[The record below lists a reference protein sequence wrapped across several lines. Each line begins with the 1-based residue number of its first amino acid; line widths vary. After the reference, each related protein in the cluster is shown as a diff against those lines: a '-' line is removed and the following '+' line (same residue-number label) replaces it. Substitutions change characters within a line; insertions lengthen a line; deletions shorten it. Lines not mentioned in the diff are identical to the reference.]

1 MKIPVFFLGLLGS
14 VLLLSS
20 DAYAYLDPGTGSLI
34 LQGLLA
40 AIAAAAAAAALYWNR
55 ILLFFGIRKRNDH
68 IEEAKKVDEDSGK
81 PD

>member
-1 MKIPVFFLGLLGS
+1 MKIPVFLLGLLGS

-55 ILLFFGIRKRNDH
+55 ILLFFGIRKHNDH
-68 IEEAKKVDEDSGK
+68 IEEAKKIDEDLGK
-81 PD
+81 R

>member
-1 MKIPVFFLGLLGS
+1 
-14 VLLLSS
+14 
-20 DAYAYLDPGTGSLI
+20 LDPGTGSLI

-68 IEEAKKVDEDSGK
+68 IEEAKKIDEDLGK
-81 PD
+81 R

>member
-1 MKIPVFFLGLLGS
+1 MKFPFVLLGLLGS

-20 DAYAYLDPGTGSLI
+20 DAYAYLDPGTGSLL

-40 AIAAAAAAAALYWNR
+40 AIAAAAAAAGLYWNR

-68 IEEAKKVDEDSGK
+68 IEEAKKIDEDLGK
-81 PD
+81 R

>member
-1 MKIPVFFLGLLGS
+1 MKFPVFLLGLLGS

-20 DAYAYLDPGTGSLI
+20 DAYAYLDPGTGSLL

-40 AIAAAAAAAALYWNR
+40 AIAAAAAAAGLYWNR

-68 IEEAKKVDEDSGK
+68 IEEAKKIDEDLGK
-81 PD
+81 R

>member
-1 MKIPVFFLGLLGS
+1 MRIPVFLLGLLGS

-40 AIAAAAAAAALYWNR
+40 ALAAAAAAAALYWNR
-55 ILLFFGIRKRNDH
+55 ILLFFGIRKRDDH
-68 IEEAKKVDEDSGK
+68 TEEAKKIDEDSGK
-81 PD
+81 R